1 MVFMMIF
8 IDDDGFYG
16 KKRLAGGRWV
26 DNNGDHVDEVHVDN
40 GGDDNVYDVDDD
52 LYWSDDNC
60 HDNDNR
66 HHHCIIVRNL
76 QVVPVYSRED
86 IREQYCINDKEL
98 QVGSKVKLA
107 FRSHSFSKKMFKY
120 I

>member
-1 MVFMMIF
+1 MLMKFMLIMVVMIMF
-8 IDDDGFYG
+8 NDGDDGFYG
-16 KKRLAGGRWV
+16 
-26 DNNGDHVDEVHVDN
+26 
-40 GGDDNVYDVDDD
+40 
-52 LYWSDDNC
+52 SDDNC

-66 HHHCIIVRNL
+66 HLHCIIVRNL